1 MLLIR
6 FFYTQI
12 KPTHNNVQ
20 AQSLI
25 VPLVTS
31 PARKPL
37 KIPKTNFKNL
47 QLPFNCQTNIL
58 LALSDKLK
66 QPFHHISPKKVCKNH
81 LQSNFQMISI

>member
-37 KIPKTNFKNL
+37 WASLKPKTVYGS
-47 QLPFNCQTNIL
+47 QR
-58 LALSDKLK
+58 AD
-66 QPFHHISPKKVCKNH
+66 HPK
-81 LQSNFQMISI
+81 